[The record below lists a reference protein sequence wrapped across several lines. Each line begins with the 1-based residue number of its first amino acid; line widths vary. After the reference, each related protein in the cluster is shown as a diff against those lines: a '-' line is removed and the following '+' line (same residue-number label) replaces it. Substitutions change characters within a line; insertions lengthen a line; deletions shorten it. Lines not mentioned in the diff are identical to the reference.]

1 MKPSRKT
8 HTEILICIFILVN
21 SVDSSPVQ
29 SQEVYNL
36 LNRIIPDLSS
46 HFDIIID
53 ARNVNTLDG
62 NDRVKLVKSE
72 ANSIHSMYLH
82 NYFNIHVCT
91 ANILAVLSTAF
102 GSVTCAT
109 AVWLYSIQSMTVHS

>member
-82 NYFNIHVCT
+82 NYTRGKKDIPPYY
-91 ANILAVLSTAF
+91 ISPIEMRSL
-102 GSVTCAT
+102 
-109 AVWLYSIQSMTVHS
+109 